1 MLWFPLQNL
10 TMAYKRIS
18 TIATILAGGCLFL
31 SAAQAQQQNTLSQ
44 QEKADGWELLFDGK
58 TLNGWHSYLQ
68 KSPGKDWSVDHG
80 AIRLKKTNNDP
91 HEDFADLVTDG
102 EFENFDLKLEWN
114 AKPCIDSGVMFFV
127 HESPE
132 YKQTYETG
140 LEMQIADLACTD
152 PDSREMLRRSGDL
165 YGLIPVHFEWV
176 KDAGQWN
183 QFEIIADH
191 GHLQLFQN
199 GHKGV
204 DVQLWDDHWRD
215 MVAHSKF
222 AKMKGFGT
230 FHQGHISLQGTEP
243 KAPTEKVK
251 LYFRNIKIKKL

>member
-1 MLWFPLQNL
+1 
-10 TMAYKRIS
+10 MAYKRVF
-18 TIATILAGGCLFL
+18 TIAIVIAGGCLFR
-31 SAAQAQQQNTLSQ
+31 SAAQAQQQNTLSP
-44 QEKADGWELLFDGK
+44 QEQAGGWELLFNGK
-58 TLNGWHSYLQ
+58 NLDGWHSYLQ

-80 AIRLKKTNNDP
+80 AIRLKKTNSDP
-91 HEDFADLVTDG
+91 HEDFADLVTND
-102 EFENFDLKLEWN
+102 EFENFDLKLEWK
-114 AKPCIDSGVMFFV
+114 ARPCIDSGVMFFV

-132 YKQTYETG
+132 YKQTYQTG

-199 GHKGV
+199 GHQGV
-204 DVQLWDDHWRD
+204 DIQLWDDHWRD

-222 AKMKGFGT
+222 AQMPGFGK
-230 FHQGHISLQGTEP
+230 FHKGHVSLQGTEP
-243 KAPTEKVK
+243 KAPSEKIK